1 MIPQPLH
8 AELMEVAD
16 NLRDATE
23 PADLFR
29 CLTDLRRITGQVAA
43 SAYAA
48 YRAETDDEARQDEH

>member
-8 AELMEVAD
+8 ADLMEVAD

-48 YRAETDDEARQDEH
+48 YQAEVDDE